1 MKQWRDSDGDTCNLV
16 ADAGSAMAQ
25 SLLEVRRCEIGRGVG
40 GTARGLSIYGT
51 GLLGVHSNDVGRSE
65 RGVSGGVVAGSDS
78 S

>member
-1 MKQWRDSDGDTCNLV
+1 
-16 ADAGSAMAQ
+16 MANRMAAAELGHGMRLRALGQ
-25 SLLEVRRCEIGRGVG
+25 GRCEIRRGVG